1 MEWETTLHILVE
13 GFRIFGVEFQVWM
26 PITLLIVAAGV
37 VFAACTKPFPPPQAG
52 RSQKTKRAD
61 RD

>member
-26 PITLLIVAAGV
+26 PI
-37 VFAACTKPFPPPQAG
+37 
-52 RSQKTKRAD
+52 
-61 RD
+61 